1 MRIEKAELKHLPSLG
16 AVFNDYRVHFNQ
28 PSDPEKSR
36 AFIEERIRDKT
47 AVVFLAI
54 DDETGDCMGF
64 TLLYPVFSS
73 LKTSR
78 IWTLNDMYIAEK
90 YRKFG
95 LATKLLERVKE
106 LAVESDAAW
115 IMLKTGEENL
125 KAQALYEKFGFVKDR
140 EHCYYYL
147 QNPSG

>member
-16 AVFNDYRVHFNQ
+16 TVFNDYRVHFKQ
-28 PSDPEKSR
+28 PSDREKSR
-36 AFIEERIRDKT
+36 AFIEERIRDNS

-54 DDETGDCMGF
+54 DNETGECMGF

-73 LKTSR
+73 LKTTR
-78 IWTLNDMYIAEK
+78 TWTLNDMYISEK

-95 LATKLLERVKE
+95 VATKLLERVKE
-106 LAVESDAAW
+106 LAVESAAAW

-125 KAQALYEKFGFVKDR
+125 KAQALYEKFGFVKDE

-147 QNPSG
+147 QNSSI